1 MGKIKELFL
10 DSSRKEEK
18 KRKILVSKVLA
29 MEKTYESFSDESL
42 REKTKEL
49 KTRIQNG
56 EEIENL
62 LPEAFANVREA
73 AKRVV
78 GLTPFPVQILAGTV
92 LFEGK
97 IAEMKT
103 GEGKTLV
110 ETMPAYLHALSGKG
124 VHIITVNEY
133 LAQRDREWM
142 GKIFEFLGLS
152 VGCITHDMNS
162 EEKKVAYSCDIT
174 YGTGSEFVFD
184 YLRDNQIK
192 TGIERVQ
199 RGFSYAIVDEVDSIL
214 IDEARTPLI
223 LSGAP
228 KEVSPLYEK
237 ADLFAKTLSV
247 YTVKEQDRKKEIES
261 ISGDILVDE
270 KAKSAALTPSGVKK
284 AEEYFKVDNLMEFE
298 NREIYH
304 HILLAIKANTLMKK
318 DRDYVVK
325 DGEIKIVDE
334 FTGRILSGRRF
345 NDGLHGAIESKEGV
359 TVKGENRIRASITFQ
374 NFFRK
379 YEVLS
384 GMTGTAMT
392 EKPEFMEI
400 YGLDVIEIPTNRPVI
415 RKDLPDVVYKTE
427 KGKMKAVAD
436 DILECYERGQPVLC
450 GTVSVEKSEK
460 LSQLLCERGIPHQVL
475 NAKDPEK
482 EAEIIAKAG
491 APFSVTIA
499 TNMAGRGTDIKL
511 EKASQ
516 NLGGLYVIGTERHE
530 SRRIDSQLRG
540 RSGRQGDPGM
550 SRFYLSLED
559 DLLRLF
565 GGNKI
570 EKLMEN
576 FNLDENTPIQAS
588 FLSSAIETAQK
599 RLEEKNFGIRK
610 NLLKFDDILNEQRET
625 VYRERNM
632 VLSGENLTDEIDKM
646 RRDTVE
652 DMLTEFIP
660 DSSDRGMW
668 DFEGLSKMVSS
679 FFHFDGY
686 LLDEKTRKNLTGEEI
701 WKIVEGDF
709 EAVYRDRENKVTPDL
724 MREIERQALLK
735 NVDSYWMEQMNDME
749 ELKNGIDLCSYAGKD
764 PVGEY
769 LREGMKLFEDMN
781 EKIRKG
787 TIKDLYNFRL
797 KMQSAE

>member
-29 MEKTYESFSDESL
+29 LEKTYESFSDESL

-78 GLTPFPVQILAGTV
+78 GLTPFPVQILAGAV

-152 VGCITHDMNS
+152 VGCITHDMNP
-162 EEKKVAYSCDIT
+162 EEKRAAYSCDIT
-174 YGTGSEFVFD
+174 YGMGSEFVFD

-192 TGIERVQ
+192 TGNERVQ

-261 ISGDILVDE
+261 IFEDILVDE

-284 AEEYFKVDNLMEFE
+284 AEEYFKVDNLMDFE

-345 NDGLHGAIESKEGV
+345 NDGLHGAIEIKEGV

-392 EKPEFMEI
+392 EKTEFMEI

-427 KGKMKAVAD
+427 KGKMKALAD
-436 DILECYERGQPVLC
+436 DIFECYERGQPVLC

-511 EKASQ
+511 EKASR

-576 FNLDENTPIQAS
+576 LNLDENTPIQAS

-625 VYRERNM
+625 IYRERNR

-660 DSSDRGMW
+660 DSSDREMW
-668 DFEGLSKMVSS
+668 DFDGLSKMVSS

-686 LLDEKTRKNLTGEEI
+686 LLDEKTRKNLTGKEI
-701 WKIVEGDF
+701 WEIVEGDF

-749 ELKNGIDLCSYAGKD
+749 ELKNGIGLCSYAGKD

-769 LREGMKLFEDMN
+769 LREGMKLFEEMN